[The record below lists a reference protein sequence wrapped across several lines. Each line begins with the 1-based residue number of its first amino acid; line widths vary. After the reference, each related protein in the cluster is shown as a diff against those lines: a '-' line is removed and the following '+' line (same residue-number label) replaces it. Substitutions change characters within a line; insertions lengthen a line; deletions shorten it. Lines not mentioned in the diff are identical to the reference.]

1 MQAMAQSVNDQLS
14 ALTPPQLAALALLRA
29 GLNPGNPAFTPNPD
43 LFYSLSGDDWTH
55 LRGFAASQGF
65 AAIAFEALN
74 FLPQELLPERKLL
87 ISWGMSAQMQK
98 DRYNYFCHH
107 IGELEQFFEK
117 EGMTPVFMKGLQAAS
132 LYPRPELREFGDLDM
147 YLLRKDLPADRQ
159 DLWANGQKGD
169 EIIRSA
175 GLDVSFAEYSPKH
188 SSFDFNKMHVENHR
202 LLLNTYILKAAKPVE
217 DRLYR
222 LLKPERLQLTEA
234 ISINAVSPEF
244 ARIFLAFH
252 ALQHVGSRMR
262 IRHIADWAMLCR
274 AYGNTL
280 PGECYSEAL
289 RRGAASLSVISDLLL
304 DTDFSV
310 VHDKKVTA
318 TILHAIFNPRRYECL
333 RLDNNFNYV
342 RTRSLQMY
350 RINKIRR
357 MIFPGETGFV
367 SEYLTSLKGKIERE
381 MRK

>member
-1 MQAMAQSVNDQLS
+1 MALSVNDQLS
-14 ALTPPQLAALALLRA
+14 ALTPPQLAALSLLRA
-29 GLNPGNPAFTPNPD
+29 GLNPGNTAFTPNPD
-43 LFYSLSGDDWTH
+43 LFHPLSGDDWSL
-55 LRGFAASQGF
+55 LRDFAAAQGF
-65 AAIAFEALN
+65 AAIAYEALN

-87 ISWGMSAQMQK
+87 ISWGMSTQMQK
-98 DRYNYFCHH
+98 DRYNYFCRH

-132 LYPRPELREFGDLDM
+132 LYPHPELREFGDLDM
-147 YLLRKDLPADRQ
+147 YLLRKDLPTHRQ

-169 EIIRSA
+169 EILRYA

-188 SSFDFNKMHVENHR
+188 SSFDFNNMHVENHR

-217 DRLYR
+217 NRLYR
-222 LLKPERLQLTEA
+222 LLKPERLQLTETT
-234 ISINAVSPEF
+234 SINAASPEF

-262 IRHIADWAMLCR
+262 VRHIADWAMLCR

-280 PGECYSEAL
+280 PGEGYSEFL
-289 RRGAASLSVISDLLL
+289 RRGAASLSAISDLLL

-310 VHDKKVTA
+310 AHDKKVTA
-318 TILHAIFNPRRYECL
+318 TILHVIFNPRRYECL

-357 MIFPGETGFV
+357 VIFPGETGFV
-367 SEYLTSLKGKIERE
+367 SEYLTSLKGKIERV